1 MVGGSDVIDEK
12 IALHAME
19 QMEIDQSGLDSLDRR
34 LLSAVIE
41 MYSGGPVGIETLAA
55 ALGEE
60 AVTLEDVCEPYLMQ
74 KGFLTRTP
82 RGRCVTHLAYRH
94 LDIALPA
101 ESPAASNQQTLEE
114 LLAGG
119 EL

>member
-1 MVGGSDVIDEK
+1 MSDELVFLSNRAVAGK
-12 IALHAME
+12 M
-19 QMEIDQSGLDSLDRR
+19 SRR
-34 LLSAVIE
+34 DFL
-41 MYSGGPVGIETLAA
+41 GRAA

-74 KGFLTRTP
+74 KGFLARTP